1 LITRNILKKYKKI
14 ILANKI
20 SIQVNFIN
28 KKSNE
33 KEDYLFL
40 ANTKLFT
47 KKIENNLNKLGY
59 FIDGIKVFS
68 SRLNTAYFPK
78 EKVKTYVYR
87 ENIYYKNNNL
97 NIENISQLEQVL
109 DQVFTSILV
118 KEI

>member
-1 LITRNILKKYKKI
+1 MITRNILKKYKKI

-33 KEDYLFL
+33 KENYLFL
-40 ANTKLFT
+40 ANTRLFT
-47 KKIENNLNKLGY
+47 KKIENNLTKLGY